1 MIPQRDR
8 SRWPGRR
15 PACPTLG
22 GRELY
27 RGGAG
32 RAGQVQPG
40 CRVRWWTGPGAV
52 LEAWPYCPRVMMD
65 RAGVGVTDR
74 TRALAARLPA
84 PQTWRQ
90 PRALAPA
97 LPRGASSSVPATRV
111 PTGGDRGLGLST
123 ARGFSMLSA
132 PRDPTVAL
140 GCYKPLC
147 SQVGSGV
154 HRGAWACQ
162 VPLSGGMVLDP
173 EPRAPAPVVS
183 LC

>member
-52 LEAWPYCPRVMMD
+52 LEAWPYCPPGDDGQGGCGGYRQNESS
-65 RAGVGVTDR
+65 RCE
-74 TRALAARLPA
+74 A
-84 PQTWRQ
+84 PR
-90 PRALAPA
+90 PPNLAPA
-97 LPRGASSSVPATRV
+97 PGSGPCPSSEGLFLRTGHPGAHWGRPWARLVHCSRFFRAFSSSRP
-111 PTGGDRGLGLST
+111 
-123 ARGFSMLSA
+123 
-132 PRDPTVAL
+132 
-140 GCYKPLC
+140 
-147 SQVGSGV
+147 
-154 HRGAWACQ
+154 HRGPGVATSRSVRRWEVGCTG
-162 VPLSGGMVLDP
+162 VRG
-173 EPRAPAPVVS
+173 RARCPS
-183 LC
+183 QERRF